1 MGVTCVSVVQWIW
14 RLSINWDAWSAV
26 GTIGAIVVALF
37 LPARMAKREWV
48 RQDQIRQA
56 DIDGSMRKIA
66 DTQHEVCSAV
76 DRVLAYREAAIA
88 LFDSKPVYWVGIQ
101 AIKRINLNSKILLN
115 MLDLLEIR
123 PELSDG
129 TVYSAVA
136 AKRIAEA
143 TVEQTDHVLKNW
155 GTNDP
160 GWSQRNA
167 VLSELDELASIAKK
181 RSDGVREY
189 YSLGESKSAEEI
201 RSKYLP
207 LSEAIKAAIAADSGE
222 PANNLASSY
231 S

>member
-1 MGVTCVSVVQWIW
+1 MGVTCVSVVQWLW
-14 RLSINWDAWSAV
+14 TLSINWDAWSAV

-48 RQDQIRQA
+48 RQDQIRKA
-56 DIDGSMRKIA
+56 DIDGAKRKIA
-66 DTQHEVCSAV
+66 DSQHEVCSAV

-88 LFDSKPVYWVGIQ
+88 LFESKPVYWVGIQ
-101 AIKRINLNSKILLN
+101 AIKRINLNSSILLDL
-115 MLDLLEIR
+115 LDLLEIR

-136 AKRIAEA
+136 AKRIAAA
-143 TVEQTDHVLKNW
+143 TVDQTGHVLKNF

-160 GWSQRNA
+160 GWSQRIA
-167 VLSELDELASIAKK
+167 VLSELDELASIAQK

-189 YSLGESKSAEEI
+189 YGLGESKSAEEI
-201 RSKYLP
+201 RFKYLP
-207 LSEAIKAAIAADSGE
+207 LSEAIKAAMTADSGE
-222 PANNLASSY
+222 PANNLTSSY